1 MIKANEAM
9 EMVKALR
16 KQDEEVLNAQ
26 VEKFCDD
33 VCDKAIR
40 DAITDRQFCCAID
53 VPHDMR
59 NHVARIVAVLVTNGF
74 KAQASGGTYAR
85 SISICWNV

>member
-9 EMVKALR
+9 EMVKTLR
-16 KQDEEVLNAQ
+16 KQDEEALNAKA
-26 VEKFCDD
+26 EKFCDE

-40 DAITDRQFCCAID
+40 DAITDRQFCCAVDI
-53 VPHDMR
+53 PHDMR
-59 NHVARIVAVLVTNGF
+59 ANVARIVAVLITNGF
-74 KAQASGGTYAR
+74 KAQASGSYAP

>member
-16 KQDEEVLNAQ
+16 KQDEDALNAK
-26 VEKFCDD
+26 VEKFCED
-33 VCDKAIR
+33 VCEKAIR
-40 DAITDRQFCCAID
+40 DAITDRQFCCTVDI
-53 VPHDMR
+53 PHDMR
-59 NHVARIVAVLVTNGF
+59 ANVARIVAVLVSNGF
-74 KAQASGGTYAR
+74 KAQASGNYAP